1 VAARRP
7 APEPASVVLS
17 DPRAIRA
24 LAHPARLTI
33 LAELGEDTE
42 LTATELADRA
52 GITPSAMSYHLR
64 ALEKVGIVA
73 RADSRGDGRERPW
86 RITNHSIEI
95 ASTNPEA
102 TAPAEELVIAAL
114 LDRVRHAFGAWLR
127 AQEDEPEDWRDAGSV
142 RRARLW
148 LTAAETAALA
158 AAQEALFDRYRERR
172 DPAARPDGTRQV
184 DLVSITV
191 PVVTPSASRKGR
203 RRSASS

>member
-1 VAARRP
+1 VPARNRQ
-7 APEPASVVLS
+7 PEPASVVLS
-17 DPRAIRA
+17 DPRSIRA

-73 RADSRGDGRERPW
+73 RADARGDGRERPW

-102 TAPAEELVIAAL
+102 TAPAEELVVAAL

-127 AQEDEPEDWRDAGSV
+127 AQDDEPEEWRDVGSV

-148 LTAAETAALA
+148 LTAEETASLA
-158 AAQEALFDRYRERR
+158 AAQEALFDGYRHRR
-172 DPAARPDGTRQV
+172 DPAKRPEGTRQV

-191 PVVTPSASRKGR
+191 PVVAPSAATKR
-203 RRSASS
+203 RRRGTSS